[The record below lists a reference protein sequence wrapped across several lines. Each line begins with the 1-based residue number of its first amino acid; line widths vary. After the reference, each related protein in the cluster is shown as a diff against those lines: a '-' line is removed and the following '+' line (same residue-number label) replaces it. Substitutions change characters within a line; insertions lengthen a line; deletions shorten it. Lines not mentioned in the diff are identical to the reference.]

1 MNTSVNAA
9 VSIRQCTAGDLA
21 ALGLHEPPN
30 ARIAA
35 GFLDR
40 QTAGD
45 LIYATAWTGEAPH
58 GGAVLDFRA
67 GPVPELKNLFVYS
80 GSRRAGIGRALC
92 LWLEDQARLAGHSGI
107 ILGVEPGNAAARNLY
122 EDLGYR
128 PTGDVSTYSYEY
140 LDTAGNRTVATKTAE
155 MYLKPLAAPAAGDVS
170 EEDDAPAAVDAPA
183 ASKPTR
189 AEPSRVLFY
198 GVTGSGKSSAARAYA
213 QATGLPEFSADD
225 DIGWLPGWQQRTVE
239 EQRDIAAAIA
249 AQDRWV
255 LDSAYGV
262 WRDVVLPR
270 AELVVGLD
278 YPRWLSLARLVRRSL
293 RRAWT
298 REPVC
303 NGNSETLVR
312 LFAED
317 SIIRWHFRSFTR
329 KRQVMR
335 GLQADP
341 ETPPAVLFRHP
352 RQLDAWLAQL
362 PAQAPAESAG
372 AGRAESL

>member
-1 MNTSVNAA
+1 MHQS
-9 VSIRQCTAGDLA
+9 VSIRDCAAGDLA
-21 ALGLHEPPN
+21 ALALHEPPGS
-30 ARIAA
+30 RIAA

-45 LIYATAWTGEAPH
+45 LIYATAWTGETPH

-67 GPVPELKNLFVYS
+67 GPVPELKHLFVYP
-80 GSRRAGIGRALC
+80 GSRGAGIGRALC
-92 LWLEDQARLAGHSGI
+92 VWLEERARLAGHSGI
-107 ILGVEPGNAAARNLY
+107 ILGVEPGNTAARELY
-122 EDLGYR
+122 KDLGYR
-128 PTGDVSTYSYEY
+128 ATGDVSTYSYEY
-140 LDTAGNRTVATKTAE
+140 LDTAGNRATATERTE
-155 MYLKPLAAPAAGDVS
+155 MYRKQLAAPEAT
-170 EEDDAPAAVDAPA
+170 DAPAAAKPTPA
-183 ASKPTR
+183 A
-189 AEPSRVLFY
+189 PSRVLFY

-293 RRAWT
+293 RRSLT

-303 NGNSETLVR
+303 NGNHETLAR
-312 LFAED
+312 LFIED

-341 ETPPAVLFRHP
+341 GMPPTILFSHP

-362 PAQAPAESAG
+362 SAKAAQPAS

>member
-1 MNTSVNAA
+1 MNTSAERNTGAA
-9 VSIRQCTAGDLA
+9 ASATDDPA
-21 ALGLHEPPN
+21 PPN
-30 ARIAA
+30 
-35 GFLDR
+35 
-40 QTAGD
+40 
-45 LIYATAWTGEAPH
+45 
-58 GGAVLDFRA
+58 
-67 GPVPELKNLFVYS
+67 S
-80 GSRRAGIGRALC
+80 
-92 LWLEDQARLAGHSGI
+92 
-107 ILGVEPGNAAARNLY
+107 
-122 EDLGYR
+122 
-128 PTGDVSTYSYEY
+128 
-140 LDTAGNRTVATKTAE
+140 
-155 MYLKPLAAPAAGDVS
+155 
-170 EEDDAPAAVDAPA
+170 
-183 ASKPTR
+183 
-189 AEPSRVLFY
+189 PSRVLFY

-293 RRAWT
+293 RRALT

-303 NGNSETLVR
+303 NGNHETLAR
-312 LFAED
+312 LFVED

-335 GLQADP
+335 GLRADSGM
-341 ETPPAVLFRHP
+341 PPAILFRHP
-352 RQLDAWLAQL
+352 RQLDAWLAQQS
-362 PAQAPAESAG
+362 AKSEKSAVSAKSAESAS
-372 AGRAESL
+372 AGRAQSL